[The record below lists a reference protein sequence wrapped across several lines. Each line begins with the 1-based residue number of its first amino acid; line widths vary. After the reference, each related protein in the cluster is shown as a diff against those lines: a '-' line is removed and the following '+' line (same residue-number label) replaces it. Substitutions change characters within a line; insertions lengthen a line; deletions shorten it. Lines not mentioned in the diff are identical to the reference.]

1 MLGRISSYLDTQTRR
16 GWHTSIRTGLLLIVA
31 GISSLLLGF
40 SENGGLDNVTCSQS
54 LQLGL
59 SSLDLDLSAEFFV
72 TDFSGTSSLDLSE
85 IDVLVEVGL
94 AGGKSGFGA
103 SSLTVSLGLLNGCL
117 GIDLG
122 NFAVLLSLALGFTD
136 STEPLC
142 FCDINT
148 SLLIC

>member
-1 MLGRISSYLDTQTRR
+1 MLG
-16 GWHTSIRTGLLLIVA
+16 
-31 GISSLLLGF
+31 F
-40 SENGGLDNVTCSQS
+40 PENGGLDDIACSQS

-59 SSLDLDLSAEFFV
+59 CSLDFDLSAEFFV
-72 TDFSGTSSLDLSE
+72 ADFSGTSSLDLGE

-94 AGGKSGFGA
+94 TSGKSSFGA

-122 NFAVLLSLALGFTD
+122 DFTVLLSLALGFTD
-136 STEPLC
+136 SSESLR

-148 SLLIC
+148 SLLTC